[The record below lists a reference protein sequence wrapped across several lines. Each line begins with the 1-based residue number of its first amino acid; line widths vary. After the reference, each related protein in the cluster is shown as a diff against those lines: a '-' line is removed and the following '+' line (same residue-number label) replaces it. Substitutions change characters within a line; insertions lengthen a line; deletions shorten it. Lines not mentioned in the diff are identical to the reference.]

1 MPKEFRYKLMN
12 KLYMEEAEVWKKIEG
27 CEIYEVSSFG
37 NIRNSKTGRILKQ
50 GKKGGYCSHIYVC
63 SHY

>member
-37 NIRNSKTGRILKQ
+37 NIRNSKTGRIL
-50 GKKGGYCSHIYVC
+50 HL
-63 SHY
+63 